1 MSTRVYVHIGLPK
14 TGTTFLQATMW
25 EGRDALAEAGCLIPG
40 ERRPSAWWAASDLL
54 GRRPRGSQGRK
65 IPGAWDAVATQLREW
80 PGGRAIFSEELLSI
94 ANRRQVRKL
103 VDDLGDSEVHA
114 VVTVRD
120 LGRVLPSLWQQ
131 EIRKGRTWTWP
142 EFLASV
148 RDPQQGSVTAA
159 AAFWMRF
166 DLDKV
171 LGAWAAELPPERIH
185 VVVLPAHGSPSSIL
199 LERFARAVD
208 LDPAL
213 LAAAAPT
220 HRSNPALGADEVEVL
235 RRLNLRLADS
245 LNERQYVRVVVNG
258 VIPALEARTGSTR
271 VQIPAE
277 HRDWLDATSAALV
290 ESLRSSSYDVIGDLD
305 DLTPA
310 PAGTGRRPDEAS
322 ADEMLD
328 AALHGL
334 ATLAE
339 EHAKLWWER
348 PEDRPGAGDTDSGK
362 RPPLRSR
369 LRATRFAIRR
379 RLMSMADRH
388 SVVAWP
394 MNAYV
399 RLRTARRRR
408 AASRS

>member
-1 MSTRVYVHIGLPK
+1 VSTRIYVHIGLPK

-40 ERRPSAWWAASDLL
+40 ERKPSAWWAASDLL

-80 PGGRAIFSEELLSI
+80 TGERAIFSEELLSI

-213 LAAAAPT
+213 LAAPAPT

-245 LNERQYVRVVVNG
+245 LNERQYVRVVGNG

-305 DLTPA
+305 DLLPKNADT
-310 PAGTGRRPDEAS
+310 TV
-322 ADEMLD
+322 ADELQVDPANRDDAALTEPMLD
-328 AALHGL
+328 ALSAVSSAYAEHWWRRRPPENDSGNDTDGGLGSRMRAATYRAKTRALE
-334 ATLAE
+334 LAE
-339 EHAKLWWER
+339 RNRA
-348 PEDRPGAGDTDSGK
+348 
-362 RPPLRSR
+362 LRWLTVR
-369 LRATRFAIRR
+369 YLNRR
-379 RLMSMADRH
+379 HHR
-388 SVVAWP
+388 
-394 MNAYV
+394 
-399 RLRTARRRR
+399 
-408 AASRS
+408 

>member
-1 MSTRVYVHIGLPK
+1 VSTRVYVHIGLPK

-25 EGRDALAEAGCLIPG
+25 EGRDALAEAGCLVPG
-40 ERRPSAWWAASDLL
+40 ERKPSAWWAASDLL

-80 PGGRAIFSEELLSI
+80 TGGRAIFSEELLSI

-199 LERFARAVD
+199 IERFARAVD

-213 LAAAAPT
+213 LAAAAPI

-305 DLTPA
+305 DLLPKNADLTV
-310 PAGTGRRPDEAS
+310 
-322 ADEMLD
+322 ADELQVDPANRDDAALTEPMLD
-328 AALHGL
+328 ALSAVSSAYAEHWWRRRPPENDTGNDTDGGLGSRMRATTYRAKTRALE
-334 ATLAE
+334 LAE
-339 EHAKLWWER
+339 RNRA
-348 PEDRPGAGDTDSGK
+348 
-362 RPPLRSR
+362 LRW
-369 LRATRFAIRR
+369 LTVCYLNRR
-379 RLMSMADRH
+379 H
-388 SVVAWP
+388 
-394 MNAYV
+394 
-399 RLRTARRRR
+399 RR
-408 AASRS
+408 

>member
-1 MSTRVYVHIGLPK
+1 VSTRIYVHIGLPK

-40 ERRPSAWWAASDLL
+40 ERKPSAWWAASDLL

-80 PGGRAIFSEELLSI
+80 TGERAIFSEELLSI

-213 LAAAAPT
+213 LAAPAPT

-245 LNERQYVRVVVNG
+245 LNERQYVRVVGNG

-290 ESLRSSSYDVIGDLD
+290 ESLRSSSYDVIGELD
-305 DLTPA
+305 DLLPKNADT
-310 PAGTGRRPDEAS
+310 TV
-322 ADEMLD
+322 ADELQVDPANRDDAALTEPMLD
-328 AALHGL
+328 ALSAVSSAYAEHWWRRRPPENDSGNDTDGGLGSRMRAATYRAKTRALE
-334 ATLAE
+334 LAE
-339 EHAKLWWER
+339 RNRA
-348 PEDRPGAGDTDSGK
+348 
-362 RPPLRSR
+362 LRWLTVR
-369 LRATRFAIRR
+369 YLNRR
-379 RLMSMADRH
+379 HHR
-388 SVVAWP
+388 
-394 MNAYV
+394 
-399 RLRTARRRR
+399 
-408 AASRS
+408 

>member
-1 MSTRVYVHIGLPK
+1 VSTRVYVHIGLPK

-25 EGRDALAEAGCLIPG
+25 EGRDALAEAGCLVPG
-40 ERRPSAWWAASDLL
+40 ERKPSAWWAASDLL

-80 PGGRAIFSEELLSI
+80 TGGRAIFSEELLSI

-199 LERFARAVD
+199 IERFARAVD

-305 DLTPA
+305 DLLPKNADSTV
-310 PAGTGRRPDEAS
+310 
-322 ADEMLD
+322 ADELQVDPANRDDAALTEPMLD
-328 AALHGL
+328 ALSAVSSAYAEHWWRRRPPENDTGNDTDGGLGSRMRATTYRAKTRALE
-334 ATLAE
+334 LAE
-339 EHAKLWWER
+339 RNRA
-348 PEDRPGAGDTDSGK
+348 
-362 RPPLRSR
+362 LRWLTVR
-369 LRATRFAIRR
+369 YLNRR
-379 RLMSMADRH
+379 H
-388 SVVAWP
+388 
-394 MNAYV
+394 
-399 RLRTARRRR
+399 RR
-408 AASRS
+408 

>member
-25 EGRDALAEAGCLIPG
+25 EGRDALAEAGCLVPG
-40 ERRPSAWWAASDLL
+40 ERKPSAWWAASDLL

-199 LERFARAVD
+199 IERFARAVD

-305 DLTPA
+305 DLLPKNADATV
-310 PAGTGRRPDEAS
+310 
-322 ADEMLD
+322 ADELQVDPASRDDAALTEPMLD
-328 AALHGL
+328 ALSAVSSAYAEHWWRRRPPENDTGNETDGGLGSRVRAATYRAKTRALE
-334 ATLAE
+334 LAE
-339 EHAKLWWER
+339 RNRA
-348 PEDRPGAGDTDSGK
+348 
-362 RPPLRSR
+362 LRWLTVR
-369 LRATRFAIRR
+369 YLNRR
-379 RLMSMADRH
+379 H
-388 SVVAWP
+388 
-394 MNAYV
+394 
-399 RLRTARRRR
+399 RR
-408 AASRS
+408 